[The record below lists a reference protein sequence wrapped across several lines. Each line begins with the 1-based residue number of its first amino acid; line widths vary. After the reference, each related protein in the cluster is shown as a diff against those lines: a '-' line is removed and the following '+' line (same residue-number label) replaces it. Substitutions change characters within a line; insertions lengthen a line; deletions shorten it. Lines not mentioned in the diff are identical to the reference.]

1 MQHKK
6 PNELEG
12 INMTEVKGLQTGFA
26 NIEGASLYY
35 EIAGEGPGLVL
46 AHAGFVDRR
55 MWDEQFAIFAGRYRV
70 VRYDRRGF
78 GNSTLGSSPFAHRR
92 DLYQLLKLLN
102 IERAHLL
109 GCSAGG
115 GTIIDFAL
123 EHPEMTASLVLVS
136 SALGGYQFQ
145 GAMPQPLQ
153 ELITAANAGD
163 LDRAAEIA
171 VRLWIDGPQRGPD
184 QVDARLRERAH
195 EMSITALPNIF
206 VREEPLEP
214 PAIGRLNQLAIPTLV
229 ISGELDDASVGT
241 ISELLATQIAGARK
255 ATISGAAHL
264 PNMEKPEEFN
274 QMVLGF
280 LKAVR
285 FGSLLNKH

>member
-1 MQHKK
+1 V
-6 PNELEG
+6 
-12 INMTEVKGLQTGFA
+12 TEVKGLQTGFA
-26 NIEGASLYY
+26 DIEGASLYY
-35 EIAGEGPGLVL
+35 EIAGEGPSLVL

-55 MWDEQFAIFAGRYRV
+55 MWDEQFPVFAQHFRL

-78 GNSTLGSSPFAHRR
+78 GNSRLGSGQFSHRR
-92 DLYQLLKLLN
+92 DLFQLLKLLK

-123 EHPEMTASLVLVS
+123 EHPGMTASLVLVS
-136 SALGGYQFQ
+136 SAVSGYQFQ
-145 GAMPQPLQ
+145 DAMPQPLQ
-153 ELITAANAGD
+153 ELITAVNAGD

-171 VRLWIDGPQRGPD
+171 VRLWIDGPQRSSD

-195 EMSITALPNIF
+195 EMSLTALPNIF

-214 PAIGRLNQLAIPTLV
+214 PAIGRLKELAIPTLV
-229 ISGELDDASVGT
+229 ITGDLDDTSVRTVG
-241 ISELLATQIAGARK
+241 ELLATRIAGARK
-255 ATISGAAHL
+255 VIISGAAHL

-274 QMVLGF
+274 RMVLGF

>member
-1 MQHKK
+1 
-6 PNELEG
+6 
-12 INMTEVKGLQTGFA
+12 MTKVKRLQTGFA
-26 NIEGASLYY
+26 DIEGASLYY

-46 AHAGFVDRR
+46 SHAAFVDRR
-55 MWDEQFAIFAGRYRV
+55 MWDEQFPVFAERYHV

-78 GNSTLGSSPFAHRR
+78 GNSTPGSSPFSHSR
-92 DLYQLLKLLN
+92 DLYQLLKLLK

-115 GTIIDFAL
+115 STIIDFAL

-136 SALGGYQFQ
+136 SAVSGYQFQ

-153 ELITAANAGD
+153 ELFTAVNAGD

-171 VRLWIDGPQRGPD
+171 VRLWIDGPHRSPD

-195 EMSITALPNIF
+195 EMSLTALPNIF

-214 PAIGRLNQLAIPTLV
+214 PALDRLNQLTTPTLV
-229 ISGELDDASVGT
+229 IAGDLDDASVKT
-241 ISELLATQIAGARK
+241 ISDLLATRIAAARK
-255 ATISGAAHL
+255 AIISGAAHL

>member
-1 MQHKK
+1 
-6 PNELEG
+6 
-12 INMTEVKGLQTGFA
+12 MTEVKGLQTGYA
-26 NIEGASLYY
+26 DIEGASLYY
-35 EIAGEGPGLVL
+35 EIAGEGPSVVL
-46 AHAGFVDRR
+46 SHAGFVDRR
-55 MWDEQFAIFAGRYRV
+55 MWDEQFPVFAGRYRV

-78 GNSTLGSSPFAHRR
+78 GNSRLSPGPFSHRR
-92 DLYQLLKLLN
+92 DLYQLLKLLK

-145 GAMPQPLQ
+145 GAMPQLLQ
-153 ELITAANAGD
+153 ELFTAVNAGD

-171 VRLWIDGPQRGPD
+171 VRLWIDGPQRSPD

-195 EMSITALPNIF
+195 EMSLTALPNIF

-229 ISGELDDASVGT
+229 IAGDLDDASVKT
-241 ISELLATQIAGARK
+241 ISDLLATRIAAARK
-255 ATISGAAHL
+255 VTISGAAHL